1 MTNFR
6 RLALLVVL
14 GVLLTATTACHKSY
28 CRDTDS
34 RYRDKD
40 CRD

>member
-1 MTNFR
+1 MTTFR
-6 RLALLVVL
+6 RLALLFVL
-14 GVLLTATTACHKSY
+14 ATLLTATSACHKHA

-34 RYRDKD
+34 RYRDKE

>member
-1 MTNFR
+1 MTTLR
-6 RLALLVVL
+6 RLALMFVL
-14 GVLLTATTACHKSY
+14 AALLTGTTACHKHA

-34 RYRDKD
+34 RYRDRD